1 MLVVN
6 GSGHRVDKMIILE
19 QFEIEICHFAC
30 LFAPSIV
37 VSSQDKFQLTVNTE
51 LFGFFIV

>member
-1 MLVVN
+1 MVVVN

-19 QFEIEICHFAC
+19 QFEIEICHFTC